1 MVSLE
6 FTKSY
11 GLYPSQGTLQVPTLL
26 DPFTHHCQRGRNNSQ
41 HCWPNNILSSCVR
54 FHVAL
59 GERSALDD
67 LRSHHAAEN

>member
-6 FTKSY
+6 FTNSY

-26 DPFTHHCQRGRNNSQ
+26 DPFTHHYQRGRNNSQ